1 MLKKPL
7 ITFIVSLNFSMVL
20 GQLEVT
26 SEITDDH
33 SPIEGTKISMV
44 APEDFTKAVNFS
56 GFQQDE
62 SGASI
67 MVLDLPGPFSEVS
80 KGFTEEGLQSQGMT
94 LNTIEELRFNG
105 LPAFL
110 LTVGQNAYGNTY
122 KKHILTFGTE
132 KESII
137 INGTFLAEME
147 NLSKPIKKSLLT
159 TVYNADLE
167 IDPFSTVDFEVVTE
181 GTKLL
186 FAKSMSGSLIF
197 SVDGKIPSE
206 TEDQSNFIISRA
218 FSEQIIINK
227 KKFTQNRI
235 EQLPIE
241 IESIISTEPIEI
253 DGLKGF
259 EIIADAKDKTN
270 GDRKIVYQA
279 MIFKDKLYYIF
290 VGSSEADFE
299 NNIAIFRK
307 ITETFRR
314 K

>member
-1 MLKKPL
+1 MKKL
-7 ITFIVSLNFSMVL
+7 IVGLVLSLNFSLVI
-20 GQLEVT
+20 GQRDLT
-26 SEITDDH
+26 TEITSNHD
-33 SPIEGTKISMV
+33 PIDGTKISMIP
-44 APEDFTKAVNFS
+44 PEDFTKAVNFS

-110 LTVGQNAYGNTY
+110 LTVEQKAYGNTY

-132 KESII
+132 KESVI
-137 INGTFLAEME
+137 INGTFLAEMVT
-147 NLSKPIKKSLLT
+147 LSDPIKKSLLT
-159 TVYNADLE
+159 TFYNAELE
-167 IDPFSTVDFEVVTE
+167 IDPFSIVDFEVVTK

-186 FAKSMSGSLIF
+186 FTKSMSGSLIF

-206 TEDQSNFIISRA
+206 TKDQTNFIISKA
-218 FSEQIIINK
+218 FSEQMIVGK
-227 KKFTQNRI
+227 KKFTLNRI

-241 IESIISTEPIEI
+241 IKKIISIEPIEI

-259 EIIADAKDKTN
+259 EIIADARDKTN
-270 GDRKIVYQA
+270 GDKKIVYQA
-279 MIFKDKLYYIF
+279 MLFEDKLYYIF

-299 NNIAIFRK
+299 NNITVFRK
-307 ITETFRR
+307 ISKTFKR